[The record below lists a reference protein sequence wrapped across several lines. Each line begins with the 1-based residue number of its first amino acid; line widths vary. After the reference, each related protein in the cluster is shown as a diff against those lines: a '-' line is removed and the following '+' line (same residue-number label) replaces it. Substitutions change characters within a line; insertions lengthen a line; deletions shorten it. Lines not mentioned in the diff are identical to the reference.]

1 MTTVSGGVKGL
12 VARAQREAQRRAQS
26 PSTAYLL
33 LVMLQTGGPMGR
45 LLSGLGVKEG
55 DLLSAI
61 RVVDS
66 EPTSALERAVERAYR
81 LAKVSEAPEVL
92 PAHLLLAVARDTR
105 SAAHR
110 SLEVI
115 GMGSRQVQEAVH
127 EVLRPGDA
135 NARSGSTCIPP
146 AASVSAQPPAKPSRP
161 SARRTAQPA
170 PLIELRVDGLPEED
184 DEILI
189 EAPIQGPSP
198 EPGAPVEDEII
209 VPSSSPF
216 SLDARKYPTLAK
228 LGRNLTELA
237 SLGRIDEVIGR
248 EGEIERL
255 LDVLARRR
263 SNNPILVGPPGVGK
277 TAIVEGL
284 ARRLAG
290 CGEGVRGLEGTIL
303 IELSAGGLVSGTGV
317 RGALS
322 ERLHRLQFEVKR
334 ANGKIV
340 LFIDEVHTL
349 FIGGESPDD
358 LAHELKASLARG
370 ELPCIGATT
379 EAEYRKY
386 VERDAALARRFS
398 PVHVTEP
405 TPEDAIEILLGI
417 TPRYEVHHGI
427 AYEASAV
434 ESAVELSVR
443 YLAEQTLPDKAI
455 GLLDLAGARTRR
467 RGGAIVDREAVAQVV
482 AEKVRVPVE
491 RLLVTD
497 SDKLLELEQHLAE
510 HVVGHTDVMRR
521 ISDALRKGAAG
532 FHGQRPLA
540 TFLFLGPTGVG
551 KTETARAL
559 NELFFMGCPMT
570 RIDMSELSESHAIAK
585 LVGAPPGY
593 IGHDAGGQLTEAI
606 RHRPYQLVLLDEIEK
621 AHMDVLQSLL
631 PLLEDGRLTDGKG
644 RTVDCTHTI
653 IVMTSNLGAESS
665 QRNQSSIGFKAA
677 SKHEGDGFAAAL
689 NEARRA
695 LPPELWNRIDEPLFF
710 GSLSRDEVREIARR
724 MAAGVIQQLRER
736 QGVDLGVDE
745 SAIDALVA
753 LGGYDVELGARPMR
767 RAIGRMIEAPLA
779 AAILGG
785 EFARG
790 DRVIARGDTEGI
802 RFEQAEGSVEAA
814 E

>member
-1 MTTVSGGVKGL
+1 MTTVGGGVKGL
-12 VARAQREAQRRAQS
+12 VARAQREAQRRAHS
-26 PSTAYLL
+26 PSTAYLV
-33 LVMLQTGGPMGR
+33 LVMLQTGGAMGK
-45 LLSGLGVKEG
+45 LLSQLGVKES

-61 RVVDS
+61 RVVDT

-81 LAKVSEAPEVL
+81 LAKSTGAPQVL
-92 PAHLLLAVARDTR
+92 PAHLLLAIARDTR
-105 SAAHR
+105 SAGHR
-110 SLEVI
+110 SLEVV
-115 GMGSRQVQEAVH
+115 GAGSRRVQEAVQSALQP
-127 EVLRPGDA
+127 EDA
-135 NARSGSTCIPP
+135 HGAPSSTYIRP
-146 AASVSAQPPAKPSRP
+146 AASFPAQPEAKPSRP
-161 SARRTAQPA
+161 SARRTAEPA
-170 PLIELRVDGLPEED
+170 PLIELRVEKPDEEPM
-184 DEILI
+184 I
-189 EAPIQGPSP
+189 EAPA
-198 EPGAPVEDEII
+198 EVPVEALEDELI

-216 SLDARKYPTLAK
+216 ALDAGKYPTLAK

-248 EGEIERL
+248 DDEIERL

-277 TAIVEGL
+277 TAIAEGL
-284 ARRLAG
+284 ARRLAHG
-290 CGEGVRGLEGTIL
+290 GEGVRGLEGTIL
-303 IELSAGGLVSGTGV
+303 VELSAGGLVSGTGV

-322 ERLHRLQFEVKR
+322 ERMRRLQFEVKR

-379 EAEYRKY
+379 DVEYRKY

-398 PVHVTEP
+398 PIHVAEP
-405 TPEDAIEILLGI
+405 NPEDAIEILRGI
-417 TPRYEVHHGI
+417 APRYEVHHGI
-427 AYEASAV
+427 AYEPSAV

-443 YLAEQTLPDKAI
+443 YMPEQALPDKAI

-467 RGGAIVDREAVAQVV
+467 RGGAVVDREAVAQVV

-497 SDKLLELEQHLAE
+497 SQKLLELEQHLAE
-510 HVVGHTDVMRR
+510 HVVGHDDVMTRV
-521 ISDALRKGAAG
+521 SDALRKGAAG
-532 FHGQRPLA
+532 FHGARPLA

-559 NELFFMGCPMT
+559 NELFFMGCSMT
-570 RIDMSELSESHAIAK
+570 RIDMSELSESHAVAK

-593 IGHDAGGQLTEAI
+593 IGHDTGGLLTEAI

-621 AHMDVLQSLL
+621 AHMNVLQSLL

-653 IVMTSNLGAESS
+653 VVMTANLGAQQSNRS
-665 QRNQSSIGFKAA
+665 HSSIGFRGA
-677 SKHEGDGFAAAL
+677 SAGSDDGFSAAL
-689 NEARRA
+689 AAARRA

-710 GSLSRDEVREIARR
+710 GPLSRDEVAEIARR
-724 MAAGVIQQLRER
+724 MIAGVVQQLHER
-736 QGVDLGVDE
+736 QGVELSVDAT
-745 SAIDALVA
+745 AIDSLVA
-753 LGGYDVELGARPMR
+753 LGGYDAELGARPMR
-767 RAIGRMIEAPLA
+767 RAIGRMVEAPLA

-785 EFARG
+785 DFQRG
-790 DRVIARGDTEGI
+790 DRILAVGDAEGV
-802 RFEQAEGSVEAA
+802 RFKPLEGSVEAA